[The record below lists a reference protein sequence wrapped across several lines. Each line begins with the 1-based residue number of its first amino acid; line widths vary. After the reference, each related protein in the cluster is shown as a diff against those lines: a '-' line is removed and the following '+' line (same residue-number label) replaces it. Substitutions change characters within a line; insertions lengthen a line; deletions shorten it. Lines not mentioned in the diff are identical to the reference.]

1 MEHFGN
7 QWDSILHTK
16 LESESFRRLQDFLQE
31 EYAQGPVYPPR
42 EELFNALRTTDFP
55 DVKVVLLGQDP
66 YHGPGQAHGYAFS
79 VRKGVKVPPSL
90 QNMYKELRED
100 IGCDIP
106 SHGCLLEWAQQGVLL
121 LNTVLTVREGQP
133 NSHKNRGWEAFTD
146 AIIRHLDERQKPM
159 VFLLWGG
166 NARQKLPLIRG
177 MNHLVLEAAHP
188 SPLSAYNGFFGCRH
202 FSQTNEFLTANGQ
215 SPIDWQIHD

>member
-1 MEHFGN
+1 MSLFGN
-7 QWDSILHTK
+7 RWDDILRGE
-16 LESESFRRLQDFLQE
+16 LESESFRRLRDFLDE
-31 EYAQGPVYPPR
+31 EYGQGPVYPPR
-42 EELFNALRTTDFP
+42 EDIFNALRTTDFD

-100 IGCDIP
+100 VGCDIS

-133 NSHKNRGWEAFTD
+133 NSHKNHGWEPFTD
-146 AIIRHLDERQKPM
+146 AIIRHLDRREKPM